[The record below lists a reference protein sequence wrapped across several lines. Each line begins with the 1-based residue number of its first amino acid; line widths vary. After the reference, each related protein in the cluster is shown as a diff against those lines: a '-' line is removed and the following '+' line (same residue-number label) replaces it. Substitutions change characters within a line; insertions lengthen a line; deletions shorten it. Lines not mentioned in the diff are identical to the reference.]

1 MTVTS
6 DSPAINRSNQSSDGE
21 PPALP
26 PFTGLTPDT
35 VLDALDSVGLRGDGR
50 MIQLNS
56 YENRVFQ
63 VFLEDGRVV
72 VAKFYRPGRWSDE
85 QILEEH
91 AFAAELMAEECPVV
105 APWPLQLQVDAVLR
119 GRLCMSSTDGAVAGE
134 RPAASSLVE
143 VETAGGPYRFA
154 VVERRAGRAPE
165 FETPGRLEW
174 IGRLLGRM
182 HRVGSRRAFVARTRL
197 SVDGMGRDSR
207 NWLARSTIV
216 PPDALP
222 GWLAAADRV
231 IDGVQQAFDR
241 VEPITTLRLHG
252 DCHVGNILW
261 TDAGPHFVDLDD
273 CMTGPAV
280 QDLWMLLSGDS
291 TVARRELNALLSGY
305 EQFMDFD
312 DRELALIEPLRSL
325 RMIHHSAWLARRWD
339 DPAFKAGFPWF
350 EQSGYWAQRATELH
364 EQAEIMAHPRSG

>member
-1 MTVTS
+1 M
-6 DSPAINRSNQSSDGE
+6 NQAQTQRQQDPNSAGGDK
-21 PPALP
+21 PPIAP

-35 VLDALDSVGLRGDGR
+35 VLDALDAVGLRGDGR
-50 MIQLNS
+50 LIQLNS

-72 VAKFYRPGRWSDE
+72 VAKFYRPGRWSDA

-91 AFAAELMAEECPVV
+91 AFAAELMADECPVV
-105 APWPLQLQVDAVLR
+105 APWPLHLQPDAILR
-119 GRLCMSSTDGAVAGE
+119 GRLCTAASDEAAAEQRPASST
-134 RPAASSLVE
+134 LVE
-143 VETAGGPYRFA
+143 VETTGGPYRFA

-165 FETPGRLEW
+165 LETPGRLEW

-182 HRVGSRRAFVARTRL
+182 HRVGARRAFAARTRL

-207 NWLARSTIV
+207 NWLANSDIV
-216 PPDALP
+216 PPDVLP
-222 GWLAAADRV
+222 GWLTAADRV

-241 VEPITTLRLHG
+241 VEPIAGLRLHG

-280 QDLWMLLSGDS
+280 QDLWMLLSGDA

-350 EQSGYWAQRATELH
+350 DQAGYWAQRTTELH
-364 EQAEIMAHPRSG
+364 EQAEVMAHPRSG